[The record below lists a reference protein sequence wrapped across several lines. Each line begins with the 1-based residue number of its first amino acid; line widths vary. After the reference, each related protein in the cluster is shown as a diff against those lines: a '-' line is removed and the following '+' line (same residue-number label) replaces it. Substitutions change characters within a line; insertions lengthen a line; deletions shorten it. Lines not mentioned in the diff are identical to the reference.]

1 MEWNPL
7 HDFNLD
13 QDMNMPS
20 ITIDNLEYD
29 TDTLSPE
36 ARQQL
41 EMLVATE
48 NRLRELQ
55 RDLAI
60 TQTARNAYA
69 NALKALLP
77 TPLDMALAQG
87 DVLKLN

>member
-1 MEWNPL
+1 MDRNRLEDGKRVEL
-7 HDFNLD
+7 GSRR
-13 QDMNMPS
+13 S
-20 ITIDNLEYD
+20 IKKNNLEYD

>member
-1 MEWNPL
+1 
-7 HDFNLD
+7 
-13 QDMNMPS
+13 MPT
-20 ITIDNLEYD
+20 IKIDNIDYD
-29 TDTLSPE
+29 TETLSPE

-55 RDLAI
+55 RDLMI

-77 TPLDMALAQG
+77 TPLETALAQG
-87 DVLKLN
+87 DLLKLS

>member
-1 MEWNPL
+1 
-7 HDFNLD
+7 
-13 QDMNMPS
+13 MPT
-20 ITIDNLEYD
+20 IKIDNQDYD

-36 ARQQL
+36 AKAQL

-55 RDLAI
+55 RDLSI

-69 NALKALLP
+69 HALKSLLP
-77 TPLDMALAQG
+77 SPLEQTQQSET
-87 DVLKLN
+87 LKFS

>member
-1 MEWNPL
+1 
-7 HDFNLD
+7 
-13 QDMNMPS
+13 
-20 ITIDNLEYD
+20 
-29 TDTLSPE
+29 
-36 ARQQL
+36 
-41 EMLVATE
+41 MLVATE